1 MQRAMLGIMWVDT
14 CNLVRECIDFFIAAD
29 FQNCRITNFSYFKL
43 LNLWKFVTAAIEMN
57 TDSRTTNP
65 TTTICLLILFL
76 CLRLGI

>member
-14 CNLVRECIDFFIAAD
+14 CNLVRECIDFFIAA
-29 FQNCRITNFSYFKL
+29 ITNFSYFKL

-57 TDSRTTNP
+57 TNSRTTNP